1 MALIWTLIILENEIC
16 VKYFDVEKL
25 DEYNRPQII
34 KPLEYNLSKV
44 ISPVGSYLN
53 EKDPTPVGLPV
64 VFNNKTIDDIDTT
77 PLTQDVV
84 DLANMGYVPFN
95 PYK

>member
-1 MALIWTLIILENEIC
+1 
-16 VKYFDVEKL
+16 
-25 DEYNRPQII
+25 
-34 KPLEYNLSKV
+34 
-44 ISPVGSYLN
+44 
-53 EKDPTPVGLPV
+53 VGLPV